1 MEIIKASA
9 LLSLLSLF
17 AFDASSAECSP
28 LQVQNNKINNSIL
41 FDDQPSAD
49 TPKTIEITIESRD
62 GFIHSSVSAIFSRC
76 GELIKA
82 EFAKEKNYQTGSRVL
97 TATYSAEINKRE
109 YGWKTNLKFDN
120 AMTDKDSKK
129 RTELFSQQV
138 EGVIVLGKNGV
149 ISKSGERFEAM
160 TRNPNHIGVANTS
173 YRFDATRRLLITDR
187 RSNLR
192 SDNAKTVYEYDA
204 TGRLLQKRSASVLDI
219 YSYDQTGRELSLTS
233 TATYFTIEKT
243 VTTCQEWNEFGKC
256 ILAHQRITITT
267 PNAKSG
273 VNSIQKHDAILK
285 TSISYW
291 E

>member
-1 MEIIKASA
+1 MAIIKASA

-28 LQVQNNKINNSIL
+28 QQVQNNKMNNFIL
-41 FDDQPSAD
+41 FDEQPSAD
-49 TPKTIEITIESRD
+49 TPKAIEITIESRD

-82 EFAKEKNYQTGSRVL
+82 DFANEKNYQTGSRVL
-97 TATYSAEINKRE
+97 TATYSAEINKKE
-109 YGWKTNLKFDN
+109 YGWKTNLQFDN

-138 EGVIVLGKNGV
+138 EGVVLLGKNGV

-160 TRNPNHIGVANTS
+160 TGNLKQIGVANTS
-173 YRFDATRRLLITDR
+173 YRFDASERLLITDR

-204 TGRLLQKRSASVLDI
+204 RGRLLQKRSASVLDI

-256 ILAHQRITITT
+256 TLAHQRITITT
-267 PNAKSG
+267 PNARSG